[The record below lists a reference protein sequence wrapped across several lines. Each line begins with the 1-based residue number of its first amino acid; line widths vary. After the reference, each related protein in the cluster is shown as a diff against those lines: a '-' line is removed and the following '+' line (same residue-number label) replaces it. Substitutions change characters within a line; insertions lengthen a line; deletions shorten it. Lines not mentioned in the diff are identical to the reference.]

1 MRFYWSKNELWLIS
15 IASTEKRFR
24 GHRHSFISP
33 FRCFHHSDT
42 FQLTNSNK
50 NDVPHQNSAKS
61 DFASQSS
68 PTLASHRIEIQE
80 ISFLFSHSM
89 STIVNGFDG
98 DDRLLR
104 LFLPISLDK
113 SLIPIR
119 YTCNVQ
125 RARRQEYLFFRCN
138 FFYFVIRLFRHTWS
152 SPQIVWLGLCFFF
165 ALGFDSV
172 GCHPSKKRE
181 YYLNINDMAGSV
193 RQNKISLAESAG
205 FALKCVV
212 CVCVCDLFY
221 RSNAFL
227 TSRNV
232 FYFFCAFVRT
242 NPKRLCFY
250 CVSIWLFIQNMLHS
264 HLVAFRI
271 RQTIRSSS
279 L

>member
-98 DDRLLR
+98 DDRLLS
-104 LFLPISLDK
+104 LFLPICLDK

-138 FFYFVIRLFRHTWS
+138 FFYFVIRLFRHTW

-212 CVCVCDLFY
+212 CVCVWPIL
-221 RSNAFL
+221 
-227 TSRNV
+227 
-232 FYFFCAFVRT
+232 
-242 NPKRLCFY
+242 
-250 CVSIWLFIQNMLHS
+250 SIECIS
-264 HLVAFRI
+264 HK
-271 RQTIRSSS
+271 S
-279 L
+279 